1 MRLLDA
7 RFRGHDIVQVS
18 RIGLTLIS
26 TASLWVV
33 FTVLAAAGQTAR
45 NAMQRELTATLG
57 TVGAT
62 HVRFLFGFPFAL
74 VFLAGVLIVS
84 GSVLPRPGLVF
95 VPWILLGAGAQIVAT
110 ATMLMAMNDRS
121 FVVTIAYIKTEAI
134 QAAVFGLLFLGDKL
148 TVPIL
153 LAIVIATAGVVL
165 MSFKPGAKVQG
176 GLRPTLIGL
185 FSGAMFA
192 LSAVGYRGAILSLEL
207 PNFVL
212 AATFTL
218 AVGLVLQAAALTLY
232 LALRDRPVLIE
243 IARAWRPSLFAGFM
257 GATASQFWFL
267 AFALTTVANVRTLA
281 LVEVLFAQAIS
292 YFVFRQKTTPREAF
306 GMSLIVA
313 GVALLIWVQ

>member
-1 MRLLDA
+1 MIA
-7 RFRGHDIVQVS
+7 AGW
-18 RIGLTLIS
+18 
-26 TASLWVV
+26 LWVV

-45 NAMQRELTATLG
+45 NAMQRELTAKLG

-74 VFLAGVLIVS
+74 VFLAGVLTAT
-84 GSVLPRPGLVF
+84 GLPLPTPPLAY

-110 ATMLMAMNDRS
+110 ATMLMAMSDRS

-134 QAAVFGLLFLGDKL
+134 QAAIFGLVFLGDRL
-148 TVPIL
+148 TLWIV
-153 LAIVIATAGVVL
+153 LAILIATAGVVL

-176 GLRPTLIGL
+176 GLKPTLIGL
-185 FSGAMFA
+185 FSGGMFA
-192 LSAVGYRGAILSLEL
+192 LSAVGYRGAILALDL

-218 AVGLVLQAAALTLY
+218 AVGLVLQAALLTLY
-232 LALRDRPVLIE
+232 LALFDRRVLGE
-243 IARAWRPSLFAGFM
+243 IVQAWRPSLFAGFM

-292 YFVFRQKTTPREAF
+292 YFVFKQSTSSREAL

-313 GVALLIWVQ
+313 GVVLLIWVQ

>member
-1 MRLLDA
+1 MIPA
-7 RFRGHDIVQVS
+7 
-18 RIGLTLIS
+18 
-26 TASLWVV
+26 ASLWIV
-33 FTVLAAAGQTAR
+33 FTLLAAAGQTAR
-45 NAMQRELTATLG
+45 NAMQRELTAKLG

-74 VFLAGVLIVS
+74 IFLAGVLIAT
-84 GSVLPRPGLVF
+84 GLPMPKPGAIFL
-95 VPWILLGAGAQIVAT
+95 PWIILGAGAQIVAT

-134 QAAVFGLLFLGDKL
+134 QAAIFGLIFLGDRL
-148 TVPIL
+148 TLPIL
-153 LAIVIATAGVVL
+153 VAIVIATAGVVL
-165 MSFKPGAKVQG
+165 MSFKPGARVQG
-176 GLRPTLIGL
+176 GLKPTLIGL

-192 LSAVGYRGAILSLEL
+192 LSAVGYRGASLSLEQ

-218 AVGLVLQAAALTLY
+218 AFGLVFQAALLTLY
-232 LALRDRPVLIE
+232 LALRDRKVLIE

-257 GATASQFWFL
+257 GATASEFWFL
-267 AFALTTVANVRTLA
+267 AFTITTVANVRTLA

-292 YFVFRQKTTPREAF
+292 YFIFKQATTKREAI
-306 GMSLIVA
+306 GMALIVA